1 MGPYT
6 EWVLALGVTGGALM
20 LACSGLAFICCAWFD
35 SARMVR
41 MAMSLL
47 VYGAVIMAAVAVWVS
62 IRVFSGDWHSWRS
75 WLAGFLEY
83 YLAHVLGEGIFVFAL
98 CMLGLLVGLGLRRR
112 LLVLFAGYRPV
123 AVAVK
128 RMMSAALVAITGM
141 PCRASRV
148 MRRIAGGVRHSSD
161 GR

>member
-47 VYGAVIMAAVAVWVS
+47 VYGAVTMAAVAVWVS

-98 CMLGLLVGLGLRRR
+98 CMFGLGGG
-112 LLVLFAGYRPV
+112 LVLLGYRPV

-148 MRRIAGGVRHSSD
+148 MRRIAGGVRHSSE